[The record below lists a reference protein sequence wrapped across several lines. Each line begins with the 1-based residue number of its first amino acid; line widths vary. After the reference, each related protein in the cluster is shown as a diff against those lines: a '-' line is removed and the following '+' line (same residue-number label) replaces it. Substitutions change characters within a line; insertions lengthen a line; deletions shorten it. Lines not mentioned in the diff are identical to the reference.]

1 MLAAVKFVLRGVLVL
16 VILIVLAGGLAFLF
30 VDRLI
35 AGSIEKGATYATGVE
50 TKVGGIDASLF
61 AGALA
66 IDELSIANPPGFR
79 PEPFVRLSST
89 RAAWENGTILSDAIH
104 VREFVVDGVAINL
117 ELVGGKTNYGTILE
131 HVKRVSPAGDGTQK
145 DSGKSRTL
153 KIDRIVI
160 RNVKTALHISGVPG
174 ASGSLQAE
182 VPEIVVENFDS
193 SGSTGEIVAKLT
205 RVVIEALLS
214 SSLKAGRGVF
224 PDNLLK
230 DLGGELDGLKQ
241 TVKEQAEGM
250 LKGLE
255 KELGGAEE
263 LLKGAGDLFKKDK

>member
-1 MLAAVKFVLRGVLVL
+1 MKLVLRIALVL
-16 VILIVLAGGLAFLF
+16 VVLIVLLGGLAVVFL
-30 VDRLI
+30 DRLI
-35 AGSIEKGATYATGVE
+35 GSSIEEGATYATGVE
-50 TKVGGIDASLF
+50 TRVGGVDASLF

-79 PEPFVRLSST
+79 PEPFVRLSSM

-104 VREFVVDGVAINL
+104 VREFVLDGVAVNL
-117 ELVGGKTNYGTILE
+117 ELVGTKTNYGAILD
-131 HVKRVSPAGDGTQK
+131 HVERLSPAGATPK
-145 DSGKSRTL
+145 ESSGKSRAL

-160 RNVKTALHISGVPG
+160 RNVKTALHLSGVPG

-182 VPEIVVENFDS
+182 VPELVVENFDS

-224 PDNLLK
+224 PDNLVK
-230 DLGGELDGLKQ
+230 DLSGELDGLKQ
-241 TVKEQAEGM
+241 ALTGQSEGL

-255 KELGGAEE
+255 QQLGGAEK
-263 LLKGAGDLFKKDK
+263 LLKDAGGLFKDK